1 MLSRTRC
8 GRLWSEFEKGGPVQ
22 SQETGD
28 LRSDV
33 AALTQAVDDGDLWMD
48 GVLVT
53 DGIHERCARRYETL
67 AEQVEQQIRV
77 LRPAAS
83 LPGFGGFESGGAL
96 RRGFEDKASDA
107 LERMQEYADAAR
119 QLAQTLRAAAAAYA
133 QHDADIAAA
142 LGSATADVVGAGH
155 A

>member
-1 MLSRTRC
+1 
-8 GRLWSEFEKGGPVQ
+8 VQ

-33 AALTQAVDDGDLWMD
+33 AALTQAVDDGELWMD

-53 DGIHERCARRYETL
+53 EGVHERCARRYETL
-67 AEQVEQQIRV
+67 AEQVEAQMKV
-77 LRPAAS
+77 LHAATAM
-83 LPGFGGFESGGAL
+83 PGFGGFESGGSL
-96 RRGFEDKASDA
+96 QRGFEGKAADA
-107 LERMQEYADAAR
+107 LEHLRQYADAAR
-119 QLAQTLRAAAAAYA
+119 QLAQTLRTAGAAYT

-142 LGSATADVVGAGH
+142 LGKINSDVVGAGH

>member
-1 MLSRTRC
+1 M
-8 GRLWSEFEKGGPVQ
+8 Q

-33 AALTQAVDDGDLWMD
+33 AALTQAVDDGELWMD

-53 DGIHERCARRYETL
+53 EGVHERCARRYETL
-67 AEQVEQQIRV
+67 AEQVEQQMTV
-77 LRPAAS
+77 LHAATA
-83 LPGFGGFESGGAL
+83 LPGFGGFESGGSL
-96 RRGFEDKASDA
+96 QRGFEGKATDA
-107 LERMQEYADAAR
+107 LEHLRQYADAAR
-119 QLAQTLRAAAAAYA
+119 QLAQTLRIAGAAYT

-142 LGSATADVVGAGH
+142 IGKTNSDVVGAGH

>member
-1 MLSRTRC
+1 M
-8 GRLWSEFEKGGPVQ
+8 Q

-28 LRSDV
+28 LHSDV

-53 DGIHERCARRYETL
+53 DGVHERCASRYEAL
-67 AEQVEQQIRV
+67 AEQVEKQMQV
-77 LRPAAS
+77 LHAATS
-83 LPGFGGFESGGAL
+83 LPGFGGFESGGSL
-96 RRGFEDKASDA
+96 RRGFEGKATDA
-107 LERMQEYADAAR
+107 LEHLRQYADAAR
-119 QLAQTLRAAAAAYA
+119 QLAQTLRIAGKAYT

-142 LGSATADVVGAGH
+142 LGKVDNGAVVAGH